1 MTERLRKALEHIET
15 LPEREQETLAD
26 IIEEM
31 WQTTH
36 EPLFDPTNVPHERDD
51 FAADME
57 EIDRIRGKLQ
67 RAQRS

>member
-1 MTERLRKALEHIET
+1 MTERLRKALEHIEA

-31 WQTTH
+31 WQTAQ
-36 EPLFDPTNVPHERDD
+36 EPPFNPADVPQEHDD